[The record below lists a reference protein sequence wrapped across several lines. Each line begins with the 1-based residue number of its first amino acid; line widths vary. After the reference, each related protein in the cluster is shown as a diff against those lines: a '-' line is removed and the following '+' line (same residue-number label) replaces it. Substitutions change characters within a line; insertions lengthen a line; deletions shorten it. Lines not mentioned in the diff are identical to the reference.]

1 MTSPDRSPRWTRTG
15 LPVPGRLDLLPRLDY
30 EGRLRGPGGPEP
42 AVTLAWLGVVDGPL
56 PVGAVD
62 AVGDVASGWNQVL
75 ARVVGAA
82 VVDRRGTV
90 WVEPEA
96 GWLLGDSPEL
106 AALRAACLAALA
118 QVVPVPAQPEPWQ
131 ALVPTGGAWFP
142 GGPPPAPEGEV
153 LFDRLRLRWGD
164 RAYSWRL
171 LG

>member
-75 ARVVGAA
+75 ARVVGA
-82 VVDRRGTV
+82 G
-90 WVEPEA
+90 
-96 GWLLGDSPEL
+96 
-106 AALRAACLAALA
+106 RAR
-118 QVVPVPAQPEPWQ
+118 V
-131 ALVPTGGAWFP
+131 
-142 GGPPPAPEGEV
+142 AP
-153 LFDRLRLRWGD
+153 LRWPKPD
-164 RAYSWRL
+164 HSPKPTPW
-171 LG
+171 